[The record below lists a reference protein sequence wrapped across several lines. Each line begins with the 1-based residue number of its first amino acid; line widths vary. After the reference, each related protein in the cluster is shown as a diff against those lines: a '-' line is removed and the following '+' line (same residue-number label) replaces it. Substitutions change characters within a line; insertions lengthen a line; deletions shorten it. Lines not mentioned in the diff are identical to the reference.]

1 MDDDIPLLAS
11 SVIFLGCTLYAL
23 LLSGAEAAFSSLPKV
38 TLQELKTAHEG
49 GQTSRVTRWLDN
61 QERLFATLVIGKTV
75 MITGVVISTAALALV
90 TPAISVIGGPITL
103 AMAGLFSLVY
113 LFVLIEWLPRLL
125 VTRYSEPAVRVSAA
139 LALFTSWVFWPLV
152 TPLMALNRKISK
164 QGLFS
169 SGRNPYWIDDEL
181 HRILELDETHELQPD
196 DKEMISNIIELHDT
210 SVREVM
216 IPRVD
221 MVCAEVTMDIPKLRE
236 LIRKVGHSR
245 IPVYK
250 DSIDQILGIVYA
262 KDLLE
267 NEAAPEKK
275 RTIEKILRPP
285 YVIPETKKVDEL
297 LREFQREKIHLAIVV
312 DEHGTIAGLVTL
324 EDLIEEIVGEI
335 QDEYDDEEPMYEEL
349 ADGSIVVDAKLN
361 IDALNEMLD
370 IEIIPEEFETIGG
383 LVYNELDR
391 VPEQGEI
398 LSYRNL
404 RIAVREVEDRR
415 IIKVSITKLNPEPSS
430 ENETMDDR
438 DSKMVI

>member
-1 MDDDIPLLAS
+1 
-11 SVIFLGCTLYAL
+11 
-23 LLSGAEAAFSSLPKV
+23 
-38 TLQELKTAHEG
+38 
-49 GQTSRVTRWLDN
+49 
-61 QERLFATLVIGKTV
+61 
-75 MITGVVISTAALALV
+75 
-90 TPAISVIGGPITL
+90 
-103 AMAGLFSLVY
+103 
-113 LFVLIEWLPRLL
+113 
-125 VTRYSEPAVRVSAA
+125 
-139 LALFTSWVFWPLV
+139 
-152 TPLMALNRKISK
+152 
-164 QGLFS
+164 
-169 SGRNPYWIDDEL
+169 
-181 HRILELDETHELQPD
+181 
-196 DKEMISNIIELHDT
+196 
-210 SVREVM
+210 
-216 IPRVD
+216 

-267 NEAAPEKK
+267 NEEAPEKK
-275 RTIEKILRPP
+275 RTIEKMLRPP

-383 LVYNELDR
+383 LVYKELDR

-430 ENETMDDR
+430 ENETMEDR
-438 DSKMVI
+438 DSRMVI